1 MEQEQK
7 QTGGTTEAS
16 PLSAKQRAAQV
27 SAQARR
33 QQGHDRRAAAGIPC
47 RRCWICFPETGKRTT
62 RPPTRPAAKLEQPS
76 PYSEPPKKEP
86 TFAERALLL
95 AEAGTTLETA
105 ALIEGMETVV
115 FQKKVEETYG
125 VPWETVLERAKAK
138 VKSDLIASAIRAAR
152 LGDWK
157 AYLSL
162 EKQGIKLSLVE
173 REEEETAAKKEP
185 TTLAEIE
192 QRIAELRKENA
203 EKAGSNAPP
212 SPDGFEG
219 VTLLE

>member
-1 MEQEQK
+1 MEQAHK
-7 QTGGTTEAS
+7 QTEANRTEQAS
-16 PLSAKQRAAQV
+16 QPSAKQRAAKV

-47 RRCWICFPETGKRTT
+47 RRCWICFPETGKRST

-95 AEAGTTLETA
+95 AEAGTALETA
-105 ALIEGMETVV
+105 ALIEGEETEA

-162 EKQGIKLSLVE
+162 EKQGIKLSLLE
-173 REEEETAAKKEP
+173 REEEETAKKEP
-185 TTLAEIE
+185 TTLAEVE
-192 QRIAELRKENA
+192 QRIEELQRANR
-203 EKAGSNAPP
+203 EKAGNSVNRDFT
-212 SPDGFEG
+212 SFEG
-219 VTLLE
+219 VEVE